1 MGRSHCLNCP
11 LGVSNLHKMLYTNF
25 SSNKTMS
32 DFTLEEINLIQDA
45 LLDSRIRWNNIIMDM
60 IEGKRDNQYQE
71 GAQFIRN
78 DYCDLYNKVKQIKEE
93 MV

>member
-1 MGRSHCLNCP
+1 MGRGHCLNCP
-11 LGVSNLHKMLYTNF
+11 LGDSIPHLLTYTNF

-45 LLDSRIRWNNIIMDM
+45 LLDARIRWNSIIMEM
-60 IEGKRDNQYQE
+60 IDGKRDNQHQE
-71 GAQFIRN
+71 GARYIRD
-78 DYCDLYNKVKQIKEE
+78 DYRDLYDKVKQIKEE